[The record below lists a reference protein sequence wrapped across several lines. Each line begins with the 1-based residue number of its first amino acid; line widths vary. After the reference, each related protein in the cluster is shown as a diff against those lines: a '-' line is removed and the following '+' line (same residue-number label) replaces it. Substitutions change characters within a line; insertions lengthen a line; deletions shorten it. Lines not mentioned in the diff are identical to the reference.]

1 MVCLQAK
8 QLHEER
14 MVEREDRPS
23 ETFADYTLR
32 CAGARRSAGL
42 TTIALLHAECYL
54 T

>member
-1 MVCLQAK
+1 MVCLQST

-32 CAGARRSAGL
+32 CAEARRSARFA
-42 TTIALLHAECYL
+42 TIALLNSERFL
-54 T
+54 K

>member
-32 CAGARRSAGL
+32 CADARRSAGL
-42 TTIALLHAECYL
+42 TSIAVLHSDFDL